1 MAVNAEPNTSY
12 VATNKAAEVVVTLP
26 AEAQPGQVVRV
37 EGFGWGGWKIAQND
51 KQTVK
56 LGVMPG
62 ETWTDQATDALVAA
76 LAGRGFL
83 GRR

>member
-1 MAVNAEPNTSY
+1 MSVTAEPNTSY
-12 VATNKAAEVVVTLP
+12 FVTNNKAEVVVTLP

-37 EGFGWGGWKIAQND
+37 EGFGQGGWKIAQNE

-62 ETWTDQATDALVAA
+62 ETWT
-76 LAGRGFL
+76 GRRQMPSKMASRGHL